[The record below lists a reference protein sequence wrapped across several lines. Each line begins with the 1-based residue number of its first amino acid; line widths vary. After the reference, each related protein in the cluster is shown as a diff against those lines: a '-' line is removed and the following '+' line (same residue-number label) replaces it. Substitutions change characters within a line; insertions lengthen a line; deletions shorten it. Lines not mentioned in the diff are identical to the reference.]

1 MGEIGPELWVL
12 WGVSLAT
19 AAVSAI
25 LGMAGGILLLAVML
39 LYLDPVVAIPV
50 HAIAQLASNA
60 SRSLAHWRSIR
71 RDLVLPYLI
80 LLLPAG
86 LLSIPL
92 TRHAP
97 PDLLRALIGVFVLVA
112 TWRRDWLLL
121 GLRPEAV
128 PLGLRFTLVGGLAG
142 LLGPVVGA
150 TGPFIA
156 PFFLGLGLSR
166 FELIGTIAA
175 CQATGHLAKIGL
187 FGAGGF
193 AFGQHAPLYLGMIL
207 AAVAGTALGTRILAF
222 IPEQRFAA
230 IFKAALT
237 LLALRLIA
245 SGLPLAFD

>member
-1 MGEIGPELWVL
+1 MGEIGPELVVI
-12 WGVSLAT
+12 WGISLAT

-25 LGMAGGILLLAVML
+25 LGMAGGMLLLAVML
-39 LYLDPVVAIPV
+39 LYLDPAVAIPV
-50 HAIAQLASNA
+50 HAIAQLASNT

-86 LLSIPL
+86 LLSVPL
-92 TRHAP
+92 ARHAP

-112 TWRRDWLLL
+112 TWRREWLLL
-121 GLRPEAV
+121 GFHPQTI
-128 PLGLRFTLVGGLAG
+128 PLGPRFTLVGGLAG

-166 FELIGTIAA
+166 FELIGTTAA

-193 AFGQHAPLYLGMIL
+193 EFGRHAPLYLGMIL
-207 AAVAGTALGTRILAF
+207 AVVAGTALGTRILAF
-222 IPEQRFAA
+222 IPEQRFAT

-245 SGLPLAFD
+245 PCLPIAFD

>member
-19 AAVSAI
+19 SVVSAI

-39 LYLDPVVAIPV
+39 LYLDPVIAIPV
-50 HAIAQLASNA
+50 HAIAQLASNT

-71 RDLVLPYLI
+71 RDLVLPYLV

-97 PDLLRALIGVFVLVA
+97 PDLLRALIGVFVLIA
-112 TWRRDWLLL
+112 TWRREWLLL
-121 GLRPEAV
+121 GLHPETV

-156 PFFLGLGLSR
+156 PFFLGLGLGR
-166 FELIGTIAA
+166 FELIGTMAA

-193 AFGQHAPLYLGMIL
+193 AFGRHAPLYLGMIL
-207 AAVAGTALGTRILAF
+207 AVVAGTALGTRILGF

-245 SGLPLAFD
+245 AGLPIALD

>member
-1 MGEIGPELWVL
+1 MGEIGPELVVI

-25 LGMAGGILLLAVML
+25 LGMAGGMLLLAVML
-39 LYLDPVVAIPV
+39 LYLDPAVAIPV
-50 HAIAQLASNA
+50 HAIAQLASNT

-86 LLSIPL
+86 LLSVPL
-92 TRHAP
+92 ARHAP

-112 TWRRDWLLL
+112 TWRREWLLL
-121 GLRPEAV
+121 GFHPETI
-128 PLGLRFTLVGGLAG
+128 PLGPRFTLVGGLAG

-156 PFFLGLGLSR
+156 PFFLGLGLGR
-166 FELIGTIAA
+166 FELISTTAA

-193 AFGQHAPLYLGMIL
+193 AFGRHAPLYLGMIL
-207 AAVAGTALGTRILAF
+207 AVVAGTALGTRILAF
-222 IPEQRFAA
+222 IPEQRFASL
-230 IFKAALT
+230 FKAALT

-245 SGLPLAFD
+245 SGLPLGFD